1 MTDDYVVATDYGG
14 DDHGPH
20 KEIPPPEIF
29 ASEEDELKWIAF
41 TAGQLKR
48 LGDQV
53 MTSKIVEPSGP
64 KFWSGPVKEDLPPGR
79 ITEVKLEEDWKKLE
93 KGRMLY
99 QGAALSVTNTKKDSE
114 LTQLLDCRTKR
125 GGDELTQEVIKKRRT
140 DLDATVKRLKAKQE
154 KEEQD
159 AREAAATA
167 EREEREERKRK
178 EVEAKMRAIFYEARK
193 GKTSDEFEVW
203 RSAYQAQQEEQAQNA
218 KEKWEAKIKQDAADK
233 AAALAA
239 TSQEEKNVIKIAEQK
254 AAQAREAIKEAAR
267 LKQKADAEKAT
278 KDNEERLARQEDEK
292 KKQAQQKEEEERRK
306 AQEKKDKK
314 AQEDKEAGEKK
325 KAEEAAAAE
334 AANAAAQNP
343 AKVARDALNLT
354 KAEEFEM
361 DNWTVLKFQG
371 VQIDFDQ
378 FDNVIRTLYDKWEPW
393 HNTHFR
399 KAPAAG
405 VPDVRLQIEDN
416 LNARAFVVDK
426 TPLQF
431 VAEENFPSINA
442 YIDRVINEMGQGS
455 TRLPPLT
462 SGEVFENGLWA
473 RAAVEKTT
481 RQVIARRLGFMS
493 IVGMR
498 QARLQQLDSY
508 PTGLSK
514 DQWQAHQQFLLE
526 HVGDYAAELQVAE
539 EKVRDH
545 KANKILA
552 ATVPHEQ
559 SGLGFEF

>member
-14 DDHGPH
+14 EDHGPH

-41 TAGQLKR
+41 TAGRLKR

-79 ITEVKLEEDWKKLE
+79 ITEAKLEEDWKKLE

-125 GGDELTQEVIKKRRT
+125 GGDELTQDVIKKRRT
-140 DLDATVKRLKAKQE
+140 DLDAKVKRLKAKQE

-167 EREEREERKRK
+167 ERDEREERKRK
-178 EVEAKMRAIFYEARK
+178 EVEAKMRAIFYESRK
-193 GKTSDEFEVW
+193 GKTWDEFEAW
-203 RSAYQAQQEEQAQNA
+203 RSTYQTQQDEQAQKA

-239 TSQEEKNVIKIAEQK
+239 TSQEDKNAIKIAEQK
-254 AAQAREAIKEAAR
+254 IRDEIAQKAAEAREALKETAR
-267 LKQKADAEKAT
+267 LKQKADAERKVRE
-278 KDNEERLARQEDEK
+278 NEERLARQEDEK
-292 KKQAQQKEEEERRK
+292 KKQNQQKEEEER
-306 AQEKKDKK
+306 KK
-314 AQEDKEAGEKK
+314 AQEDKEADEKK
-325 KAEEAAAAE
+325 KAEEAA

-361 DNWTVLKFQG
+361 DNWTVVKFQG
-371 VQIDFDQ
+371 EKIDFDQ
-378 FDNVIRTLYDKWEPW
+378 FDNVTRTLYDKWEPW

-399 KAPAAG
+399 KAPTSG
-405 VPDVRLQIEDN
+405 VPDIRLQIEDN

-431 VAEENFPSINA
+431 VTEENFPSINA

-481 RQVIARRLGFMS
+481 KQVIAKRLGFMS

-508 PTGLSK
+508 PTGPSK

-526 HVGDYAAELQVAE
+526 HVGDYTAELQVAE

-552 ATVPHEQ
+552 ATVPHQE